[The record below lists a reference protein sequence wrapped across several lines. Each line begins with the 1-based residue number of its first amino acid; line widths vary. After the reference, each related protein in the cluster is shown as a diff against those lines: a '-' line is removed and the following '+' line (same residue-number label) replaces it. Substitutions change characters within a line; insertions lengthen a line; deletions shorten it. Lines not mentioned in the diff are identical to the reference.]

1 MDFVIKCVVIGVDEM
16 AKRESL
22 FSMLENKTCINL
34 EVDYGIIK
42 KLLHDGS
49 EFFRMDSVENVID
62 EYIIKDWKYNVRC
75 LKLEDLEKKLEITKS
90 NLFMSGYSEEKCLI
104 YFELIYNLV
113 QEVKRKYIDTDE
125 NGRIVLKEENLFK
138 IIDNIENIV
147 DELGYEIQKS
157 NDIYQIIEK
166 DIIATAVAEKNA
178 DISEKVISYRRFSL
192 KGDIEAKKEII
203 LKLAEKMEPLR
214 SKFKSTSYNVLMD
227 DVQML
232 LNNLNLRHNNLDGV
246 HKKDYVISMKTNE
259 LEKWYDRTYDM
270 ILGIIMLNDYL
281 DSKENLKEL
290 KLNLK

>member
-34 EVDYGIIK
+34 EVDYDIIK

-125 NGRIVLKEENLFK
+125 NGIIVLKE
-138 IIDNIENIV
+138 
-147 DELGYEIQKS
+147 
-157 NDIYQIIEK
+157 
-166 DIIATAVAEKNA
+166 
-178 DISEKVISYRRFSL
+178 
-192 KGDIEAKKEII
+192 
-203 LKLAEKMEPLR
+203 
-214 SKFKSTSYNVLMD
+214 
-227 DVQML
+227 
-232 LNNLNLRHNNLDGV
+232 
-246 HKKDYVISMKTNE
+246 
-259 LEKWYDRTYDM
+259 
-270 ILGIIMLNDYL
+270 
-281 DSKENLKEL
+281 
-290 KLNLK
+290 